1 MLFPCLLTQRKN
13 THQIR
18 LRPKLEGQWVETF
31 STPRGLTQNLPS
43 QNLIHPP
50 NFSRRIL
57 PINHAITTQDSAFLL
72 LPIAKLDRYPDGQHN
87 KQRRR
92 LSCFTQS
99 SSNGLSTSSTWYAEG
114 KNPLQ
119 SAHNL
124 GRLRVQQTRPSR
136 VALRLSCRYLSCRS
150 RTKNVIQDGKTDW
163 PIEIKPRMTQL

>member
-1 MLFPCLLTQRKN
+1 MSGGLLN
-13 THQIR
+13 TDASVRMALELIDCTIGVSFQQQVMGYVR
-18 LRPKLEGQWVETF
+18 LTL
-31 STPRGLTQNLPS
+31 NLPS
-43 QNLIHPP
+43 
-50 NFSRRIL
+50 
-57 PINHAITTQDSAFLL
+57 HAPTQCCAHNARQSI
-72 LPIAKLDRYPDGQHN
+72 IALSNCRYPDGQHN

-99 SSNGLSTSSTWYAEG
+99 TSNGLSTSSTRYAEG

-150 RTKNVIQDGKTDW
+150 RTKNVIQDG
-163 PIEIKPRMTQL
+163 PIGQSKSNPE